1 MRREFG
7 IDVELGK
14 PTVNYRETISYKTP
28 FEFLHKKQSGG
39 AGQYAKVIGYME
51 PITTN
56 KEGVYS
62 NVFENQVV
70 GTSVPNEYISA
81 VEKAFYD
88 CVIKGPL
95 TNYPVV
101 NCRYVLTDGQT
112 HPVDSSQLAFATA
125 TKYSFQ
131 QGKMGDFYKF
141 IGNY

>member
-1 MRREFG
+1 
-7 IDVELGK
+7 
-14 PTVNYRETISYKTP
+14 
-28 FEFLHKKQSGG
+28 
-39 AGQYAKVIGYME
+39 
-51 PITTN
+51 
-56 KEGVYS
+56 
-62 NVFENQVV
+62 V

-81 VEKAFYD
+81 VEKAFYE

-131 QGKMGDFYKF
+131 QGKNT
-141 IGNY
+141 NYYSIYNNLFNI